1 MSDSERSD
9 IEFAILAHQVHLPG
23 WTRRQ
28 PTPQEWMISALRVL
42 LGTAVTAAAMS
53 AAAITFL
60 IVAVFPLHGVNY
72 LIEHQTVIDHRSAST
87 VVRFWLYPS
96 VLTASC
102 APRRRRSDFG
112 HGRRSASSQQGQRRA
127 PPFPPSPSAL
137 QCTLRELAS
146 SGRPPRLPR
155 RSPWLWHPRPQP

>member
-9 IEFAILAHQVHLPG
+9 IEFAILAQQVHLPG

-42 LGTAVTAAAMS
+42 SGTAVTAAAMS

-87 VVRFWLYPS
+87 FVRFWLN
-96 VLTASC
+96 
-102 APRRRRSDFG
+102 
-112 HGRRSASSQQGQRRA
+112 
-127 PPFPPSPSAL
+127 PSAL
-137 QCTLRELAS
+137 TALSTVLLAGVGLILAMGVGLPVAS
-146 SGRPPRLPR
+146 EVSDALPHSRP
-155 RSPWLWHPRPQP
+155 HPQRCNAPCEN

>member
-42 LGTAVTAAAMS
+42 SGTAVTAAAMS

-87 VVRFWLYPS
+87 VVRFWLN
-96 VLTASC
+96 
-102 APRRRRSDFG
+102 
-112 HGRRSASSQQGQRRA
+112 
-127 PPFPPSPSAL
+127 PSAL
-137 QCTLRELAS
+137 TALSTVLLAGVGLILAMGVGLPVAS
-146 SGRPPRLPR
+146 KVSDALPHTRPHPR
-155 RSPWLWHPRPQP
+155 RCDAPREN

>member
-42 LGTAVTAAAMS
+42 SGTAVTAAAMS

-87 VVRFWLYPS
+87 VVRFWLNPS
-96 VLTASC
+96 VLTALSTVLLAGVGLILAMGVGLQVASKVSDALPHSRPHPQRC
-102 APRRRRSDFG
+102 NAP
-112 HGRRSASSQQGQRRA
+112 
-127 PPFPPSPSAL
+127 
-137 QCTLRELAS
+137 CEN
-146 SGRPPRLPR
+146 
-155 RSPWLWHPRPQP
+155 